1 MDQLQWILTIAP
13 AAVRVGRKY
22 NYSIPALIGAAS
34 DETGYGTRPLVSL
47 ANNVLGMKKDLLPY
61 ESTTWDGETVTT
73 ETWEEVNGQ
82 PVKVQAVF
90 RKYKSYE
97 DCLEDFCRFMR
108 YGRLSDGSIKYGDNV
123 IGKSTNAV
131 LAYLTGRYATDSGYG
146 EKIAAIID
154 KWGLRKFEY
163 AHTIPEPPVIEDRIA
178 LNASQVVQHN
188 GNTHKYL
195 AIHYRGTEGEN
206 PDLYGGGF
214 GGHFDV
220 TAKGKLAQAAL
231 VTDKIYHVGPG
242 SAYKIIHPEA
252 RNSNTIGIECS
263 TYTENGKWYFTE
275 ATQKAAA
282 KLAAWLMFVLE
293 IPDDHLL
300 RHGDITTKHCPA
312 PYMDFE
318 GEGPNWTWDR
328 FKMEVKMAKKEYIG
342 LMPGSKGERVK
353 WWQDGLLALGFA
365 DCGFYLPESNFANGE
380 YGEHTTNFTAR
391 FQKYY
396 GLTVDGCAGAE
407 SQAVMERELAKIS
420 VDSFNATVEDVL
432 ASADR
437 TARKYKEKKYIWGS
451 ADIAPWLQPEIFKAS
466 CDRGLDESFSGAGV
480 PLGNRET
487 WMIVARL
494 IELGGVK
501 ITDLKQVRAGD
512 VVLLNSWHIFLAA
525 SGRDANGN
533 YKRYDFGSTARMQS
547 DQPFTEPIIN
557 FMFAIRP
564 PYKNAEPAPEPKRE
578 RRKYTATIEQ
588 IRKGDYCPSVGI
600 LQSCL
605 RADGFHYVK
614 VDDDFG
620 VNTDAAFRDWQGR
633 RIAEGKPVGGADG
646 KPDGICGRDSWMEL
660 LGVEVTA
667 LED

>member
-1 MDQLQWILTIAP
+1 MTASNLVETARSYIGVTEGSAAHRALIDKYNTIRPLPRGYRVAYTDAWCAVFVSLCALISGAVLPFECGCQEMYGKFPVKKSRTATPEVGWIIFYDWGQDGHTEHVGIVESVKDGVITAIEGNHND
-13 AAVRVGRKY
+13 RVGRRQIRVGDP
-22 NYSIPALIGAAS
+22 SIYGYGVPEFKEDKKVSNAQTIWDYLVKWIGNTFGAAGLMGNLRAESALRPNNLQDRFEQTLGIS
-34 DETGYGTRPLVSL
+34 DAQYTAKVDDGSYGNFINDSAGYGLAQWTFWSRKKALLEYARARKASIGDLSMQLDFLRKEMTENYAALVESL
-47 ANNVLGMKKDLLPY
+47 KQAR
-61 ESTTWDGETVTT
+61 TVR
-73 ETWEEVNGQ
+73 E
-82 PVKVQAVF
+82 A
-90 RKYKSYE
+90 S
-97 DCLEDFCRFMR
+97 
-108 YGRLSDGSIKYGDNV
+108 
-123 IGKSTNAV
+123 NAV
-131 LAYLTGRYATDSGYG
+131 LFIYERPGDQGQKVQDLRTSYG
-146 EKIAAIID
+146 EECYN
-154 KWGLRKFEY
+154 LY
-163 AHTIPEPPVIEDRIA
+163 A
-178 LNASQVVQHN
+178 
-188 GNTHKYL
+188 
-195 AIHYRGTEGEN
+195 
-206 PDLYGGGF
+206 
-214 GGHFDV
+214 
-220 TAKGKLAQAAL
+220 
-231 VTDKIYHVGPG
+231 
-242 SAYKIIHPEA
+242 
-252 RNSNTIGIECS
+252 
-263 TYTENGKWYFTE
+263 
-275 ATQKAAA
+275 QK
-282 KLAAWLMFVLE
+282 
-293 IPDDHLL
+293 D
-300 RHGDITTKHCPA
+300 
-312 PYMDFE
+312 
-318 GEGPNWTWDR
+318 
-328 FKMEVKMAKKEYIG
+328 KKEYPA
-342 LMPGSKGERVK
+342 LVPGSQGDRVK

-365 DCGFYLPESNFANGE
+365 DCSFYFAESNFANGE
-380 YGEHTTNFTAR
+380 YGENTKNFTAR

-396 GLTVDGCAGAE
+396 GITVDGCAGAE

-420 VDSFNATVEDVL
+420 VNSFDATVEDVL

-480 PLGNRET
+480 PLGNREAR
-487 WMIVARL
+487 MIVARL

-525 SGRDANGN
+525 SGRDKNGN

-564 PYKNAEPAPEPKRE
+564 PYKGTEPAPEPKRE
-578 RRKYTATIEQ
+578 RRKYTAMIEQ

-605 RADGFHYVK
+605 RADGFNVK

-667 LED
+667 IED